1 MSNIR
6 ENEYIDTQILALRS
20 KYHEIQS
27 ENQPVGNEIQI
38 GTDRAALYKA
48 DLFDGACSIMLPETM
63 TDMGAADREVIYQN
77 RNRPQIIKADR
88 ESGAAIT
95 FSMLPQTGGE
105 EQRQVSEQMAVIR
118 SDMKKI
124 WKQNVFYDIGEV
136 VAENTPVAWMDFKAY
151 CLDGNLYSLLF
162 MFQTQAQTVLGNFH
176 CSFPIYD
183 IWKPLVLKLLT
194 TIQAESTSMQI
205 KSPEYSDGSR

>member
-95 FSMLPQTGGE
+95 FSMFPQTGEE

-118 SDMKKI
+118 NDMRKI

-194 TIQAESTSMQI
+194 TIQAENTSI
-205 KSPEYSDGSR
+205 

>member
-124 WKQNVFYDIGEV
+124 WKQNVFYDTGEV
-136 VAENTPVAWMDFKAY
+136 MAENTPVAWMDFKAY

-194 TIQAESTSMQI
+194 TIQAESTSIQI

>member
-1 MSNIR
+1 MSDIR

-63 TDMGAADREVIYQN
+63 TDMDSTDRAVIYQN

-88 ESGAAIT
+88 DSGNFYISRAII
-95 FSMLPQTGGE
+95 LY
-105 EQRQVSEQMAVIR
+105 
-118 SDMKKI
+118 KI
-124 WKQNVFYDIGEV
+124 F
-136 VAENTPVAWMDFKAY
+136 
-151 CLDGNLYSLLF
+151 NLYK
-162 MFQTQAQTVLGNFH
+162 MV
-176 CSFPIYD
+176 
-183 IWKPLVLKLLT
+183 
-194 TIQAESTSMQI
+194 
-205 KSPEYSDGSR
+205 SRHNIPPFLSSA

>member
-88 ESGAAIT
+88 ERGAAIT

-124 WKQNVFYDIGEV
+124 WKQNVFYDTGEV
-136 VAENTPVAWMDFKAY
+136 MAENTPVAWMDFKAY

-194 TIQAESTSMQI
+194 TIQAESTSIQI

>member
-1 MSNIR
+1 MSDIR
-6 ENEYIDTQILALRS
+6 KNEYIDTQILALRS

-105 EQRQVSEQMAVIR
+105 EQRQVSEQMVVIR
-118 SDMKKI
+118 NDMRKI

-136 VAENTPVAWMDFKAY
+136 MAENTPVAWMDFKAY

-194 TIQAESTSMQI
+194 TIQAESTSIQI

>member
-95 FSMLPQTGGE
+95 FSMLPQTGEE
-105 EQRQVSEQMAVIR
+105 EQRQVSEKMAVIR
-118 SDMKKI
+118 NDMKKI
-124 WKQNVFYDIGEV
+124 WKQNVFYDTGEV
-136 VAENTPVAWMDFKAY
+136 MAENTPVAWMDFKAY

-194 TIQAESTSMQI
+194 TIQAESTSIQI

>member
-1 MSNIR
+1 MSDIR

-88 ESGAAIT
+88 ERGAAIT

-124 WKQNVFYDIGEV
+124 WKQNVFYDTGEV
-136 VAENTPVAWMDFKAY
+136 MAENTPVAWMDFKAY

-194 TIQAESTSMQI
+194 TIQAESTSIQI

>member
-1 MSNIR
+1 MSDIR

-48 DLFDGACSIMLPETM
+48 DLFGGACSIMLPETM
-63 TDMGAADREVIYQN
+63 TDRGAADREVIYQN

-88 ESGAAIT
+88 ERGAAIT

-124 WKQNVFYDIGEV
+124 WKQNVFYDTGEV
-136 VAENTPVAWMDFKAY
+136 MAENTPVAWMDFKAY

-194 TIQAESTSMQI
+194 TIQAESTSIQI

>member
-1 MSNIR
+1 MSDIR
-6 ENEYIDTQILALRS
+6 KNEYIDTQILALRS

-124 WKQNVFYDIGEV
+124 WKQNVFYDTGEV
-136 VAENTPVAWMDFKAY
+136 MAENTPVAWMDFKAY

-194 TIQAESTSMQI
+194 TIQAESTSIQI

>member
-1 MSNIR
+1 MSDIR

-48 DLFDGACSIMLPETM
+48 DLFDGACSIMLPEIM
-63 TDMGAADREVIYQN
+63 TDMDSTDRTVIYQN

-88 ESGAAIT
+88 DSGAVIT
-95 FSMLPQTGGE
+95 FNILSQTGEE
-105 EQRQVSEQMAVIR
+105 EQRQVSEQMSVIR
-118 SDMKKI
+118 NDMKKI

-136 VAENTPVAWMDFKAY
+136 MAENTPVAWMDFKAY
-151 CLDGNLYSLLF
+151 CLDGNLYSLLLCF
-162 MFQTQAQTVLGNFH
+162 RRRHGQYWETFIAVFKYMISGNQW
-176 CSFPIYD
+176 Y
-183 IWKPLVLKLLT
+183 
-194 TIQAESTSMQI
+194 
-205 KSPEYSDGSR
+205 

>member
-1 MSNIR
+1 MSDIR

-124 WKQNVFYDIGEV
+124 WKQNVFYDTGEV
-136 VAENTPVAWMDFKAY
+136 MAENTPVAWMDFKAY

-194 TIQAESTSMQI
+194 TIQAESTSIQI

>member
-1 MSNIR
+1 MSDIR
-6 ENEYIDTQILALRS
+6 ENKYIDTQILALRS

-77 RNRPQIIKADR
+77 RNNPQIIKADR

-95 FSMLPQTGGE
+95 FSMLPQTGEE

-118 SDMKKI
+118 NDMRKI

-136 VAENTPVAWMDFKAY
+136 MAENTPVAWMDFKAY

-194 TIQAESTSMQI
+194 TIQAENTSIQI

>member
-1 MSNIR
+1 MSDIR
-6 ENEYIDTQILALRS
+6 ENEYIDIQILALRS

-38 GTDRAALYKA
+38 GTDR
-48 DLFDGACSIMLPETM
+48 D
-63 TDMGAADREVIYQN
+63 N
-77 RNRPQIIKADR
+77 
-88 ESGAAIT
+88 GAAIT
-95 FSMLPQTGGE
+95 FSILPQTGEE

-118 SDMKKI
+118 NDMKKI

-162 MFQTQAQTVLGNFH
+162 MFQTQARSILGNFH

-183 IWKPLVLKLLT
+183 IWKPVVLKLLT
-194 TIQAESTSMQI
+194 TIQAENTSI
-205 KSPEYSDGSR
+205 

>member
-1 MSNIR
+1 MSDIR

-95 FSMLPQTGGE
+95 FSMLPQTGEE
-105 EQRQVSEQMAVIR
+105 EQRHVSEQMAVIR
-118 SDMKKI
+118 NDMRKI

-136 VAENTPVAWMDFKAY
+136 MAENTPVAWMDFKAY

-194 TIQAESTSMQI
+194 TIQAENTSIQI
-205 KSPEYSDGSR
+205 KSPEYSDDSR

>member
-1 MSNIR
+1 MSDIR

-38 GTDRAALYKA
+38 GTDR
-48 DLFDGACSIMLPETM
+48 D
-63 TDMGAADREVIYQN
+63 N
-77 RNRPQIIKADR
+77 
-88 ESGAAIT
+88 GAAIT
-95 FSMLPQTGGE
+95 FSILPQTGEE

-118 SDMKKI
+118 NDMKKI

-162 MFQTQAQTVLGNFH
+162 MFQTQARSILGNFH

-183 IWKPLVLKLLT
+183 IWKPVVLKLLT
-194 TIQAESTSMQI
+194 TIQAENTSIQI
-205 KSPEYSDGSR
+205 KFTVQ

>member
-1 MSNIR
+1 MSDIR

-95 FSMLPQTGGE
+95 FSMLPQTGEE
-105 EQRQVSEQMAVIR
+105 EQRQVSEKMAVIR
-118 SDMKKI
+118 NDMKKI
-124 WKQNVFYDIGEV
+124 WKQNVFYDTGEV
-136 VAENTPVAWMDFKAY
+136 MAENTPVAWMDFKAY

-194 TIQAESTSMQI
+194 TIQAESTSIQI

>member
-1 MSNIR
+1 MSDIR

-38 GTDRAALYKA
+38 GTDRAALYKS
-48 DLFDGACSIMLPETM
+48 DLFDGACSIMLPEIM
-63 TDMGAADREVIYQN
+63 TDMDSTDRTVIYQN

-88 ESGAAIT
+88 DSGAVIT
-95 FSMLPQTGGE
+95 FNILSQTGEE

-124 WKQNVFYDIGEV
+124 WKQNVFYDTGEV
-136 VAENTPVAWMDFKAY
+136 MAENTPVAWMDFKAY

-162 MFQTQAQTVLGNFH
+162 MFQTQARSILGNFH
-176 CSFPIYD
+176 CSFQIYD
-183 IWKPLVLKLLT
+183 IWKPVIIKILT
-194 TIQAESTSMQI
+194 TIQAES
-205 KSPEYSDGSR
+205 R

>member
-95 FSMLPQTGGE
+95 FSMLPQTGEE
-105 EQRQVSEQMAVIR
+105 EQRHVSEQMAVIR
-118 SDMKKI
+118 NDMKKI

-162 MFQTQAQTVLGNFH
+162 MFQTQARSILGKDVETQKTYCGF
-176 CSFPIYD
+176 
-183 IWKPLVLKLLT
+183 
-194 TIQAESTSMQI
+194 
-205 KSPEYSDGSR
+205 

>member
-1 MSNIR
+1 MSDIR
-6 ENEYIDTQILALRS
+6 KNEYIDTQILALRS

-48 DLFDGACSIMLPETM
+48 DLFGGACSIMLPEIM
-63 TDMGAADREVIYQN
+63 TDMDSTDRTVIYQN

-88 ESGAAIT
+88 DSGAAIT
-95 FSMLPQTGGE
+95 FNILSQTGEE
-105 EQRQVSEQMAVIR
+105 EQRQVSEQMSVIR
-118 SDMKKI
+118 NDMKKI
-124 WKQNVFYDIGEV
+124 WKQNVFYDTGEV
-136 VAENTPVAWMDFKAY
+136 MAENTPVAWMDFKAY

-194 TIQAESTSMQI
+194 TIQAESTSIQI

>member
-1 MSNIR
+1 MSDIR

-105 EQRQVSEQMAVIR
+105 EQRQVSEQMVVIR
-118 SDMKKI
+118 NDMRKI

-136 VAENTPVAWMDFKAY
+136 MAENTPVAWMDFKAY

-194 TIQAESTSMQI
+194 TIQAENTSIQI
-205 KSPEYSDGSR
+205 KSPEYSDDSR

>member
-1 MSNIR
+1 MSDIR
-6 ENEYIDTQILALRS
+6 KNEYIDTQILSLRS

-38 GTDRAALYKA
+38 GTDRAVLYKS
-48 DLFDGACSIMLPETM
+48 DLFDGACSIMLPKTM
-63 TDMGAADREVIYQN
+63 TDMDAADRAAIYQN
-77 RNRPQIIKADR
+77 RNRPQIIKTDR
-88 ESGAAIT
+88 DNGAAIT

-118 SDMKKI
+118 NDMKKI

-162 MFQTQAQTVLGNFH
+162 MFQTQARSILGKFH

-183 IWKPLVLKLLT
+183 IWKPVVLKLLT
-194 TIQAESTSMQI
+194 TIQAENTSI
-205 KSPEYSDGSR
+205 

>member
-1 MSNIR
+1 MSDIR
-6 ENEYIDTQILALRS
+6 KNEYIDTQILALRS

-105 EQRQVSEQMAVIR
+105 EQRQVSEQMVVIR
-118 SDMKKI
+118 NDMRKI

-136 VAENTPVAWMDFKAY
+136 MAENTPVAWMDFKAY

-162 MFQTQAQTVLGNFH
+162 MFQTQAQTILGNFH

-183 IWKPLVLKLLT
+183 IWKPVVLKLLT
-194 TIQAESTSMQI
+194 TIQAENTSI
-205 KSPEYSDGSR
+205 

>member
-124 WKQNVFYDIGEV
+124 WKQNVFYDTGEV
-136 VAENTPVAWMDFKAY
+136 MAENTPVAWMDFKAY

-194 TIQAESTSMQI
+194 TIQAENTSIQI

>member
-1 MSNIR
+1 MSDIR

-38 GTDRAALYKA
+38 GTDRAVLYKS
-48 DLFDGACSIMLPETM
+48 DLFDGACSIMLPKTM
-63 TDMGAADREVIYQN
+63 TDMDAADRAAIYQN
-77 RNRPQIIKADR
+77 RNRPQIIKTDR
-88 ESGAAIT
+88 DNGAAIT

-118 SDMKKI
+118 NDMKKI

-162 MFQTQAQTVLGNFH
+162 MFQTQARSILGNFH

-183 IWKPLVLKLLT
+183 IWKPVVLKLLT
-194 TIQAESTSMQI
+194 TIQAENTSI
-205 KSPEYSDGSR
+205 

>member
-1 MSNIR
+1 MSDIR

-38 GTDRAALYKA
+38 GTDR
-48 DLFDGACSIMLPETM
+48 D
-63 TDMGAADREVIYQN
+63 N
-77 RNRPQIIKADR
+77 
-88 ESGAAIT
+88 GAAIT
-95 FSMLPQTGGE
+95 FSILPQTGEE

-118 SDMKKI
+118 NDMKKI

-162 MFQTQAQTVLGNFH
+162 MFQTQARSILGKDVETQKTYCGF
-176 CSFPIYD
+176 
-183 IWKPLVLKLLT
+183 
-194 TIQAESTSMQI
+194 
-205 KSPEYSDGSR
+205 

>member
-1 MSNIR
+1 MSDIR
-6 ENEYIDTQILALRS
+6 ENEYIDIQILALRS

-38 GTDRAALYKA
+38 GTDRAALYKS
-48 DLFDGACSIMLPETM
+48 DLFDGACSIMLPEIM
-63 TDMGAADREVIYQN
+63 TDMDSTDRTVIYQN

-88 ESGAAIT
+88 DSGAVIT
-95 FSMLPQTGGE
+95 FNILSQTGEE
-105 EQRQVSEQMAVIR
+105 EQRQVSEQMSVIR
-118 SDMKKI
+118 NDMKKI

-136 VAENTPVAWMDFKAY
+136 MAENTPVAWMDFKAY

-162 MFQTQAQTVLGNFH
+162 MFQTQAQTILGNFH

-183 IWKPLVLKLLT
+183 IWKPVVLKLLT
-194 TIQAESTSMQI
+194 TIQAENTSIQI
-205 KSPEYSDGSR
+205 KSPEYSYGSR

>member
-1 MSNIR
+1 MSDIR
-6 ENEYIDTQILALRS
+6 KNEYIDTQILSLRS

-38 GTDRAALYKA
+38 GTDRAVLYKS
-48 DLFDGACSIMLPETM
+48 DLFDGACSIMLPKTM
-63 TDMGAADREVIYQN
+63 TDMDAADRAAIYQN
-77 RNRPQIIKADR
+77 RNRPQIIKTDR
-88 ESGAAIT
+88 DNGAAIT

-118 SDMKKI
+118 NDMKKI

-162 MFQTQAQTVLGNFH
+162 MFQTQARSILGNFH

-183 IWKPLVLKLLT
+183 IWKPVVLKLLT
-194 TIQAESTSMQI
+194 TIQAENTSIQI
-205 KSPEYSDGSR
+205 KFTVQ

>member
-1 MSNIR
+1 MSDIR

-38 GTDRAALYKA
+38 GTDRAVLYKS
-48 DLFDGACSIMLPETM
+48 DLFDGACSIMLPKTM
-63 TDMGAADREVIYQN
+63 TDMDAADRAAIYQN
-77 RNRPQIIKADR
+77 RNRPQIIKTDR
-88 ESGAAIT
+88 DNGAAIT

-118 SDMKKI
+118 NDMKKI

-162 MFQTQAQTVLGNFH
+162 MFQTQARSILGKFH

-183 IWKPLVLKLLT
+183 IWKPVVLKLLT
-194 TIQAESTSMQI
+194 TIQAENTSI
-205 KSPEYSDGSR
+205 

>member
-1 MSNIR
+1 MSDIR
-6 ENEYIDTQILALRS
+6 ENEYIDIQILALRS

-95 FSMLPQTGGE
+95 FSMLPQTGEE
-105 EQRQVSEQMAVIR
+105 EQRHVSEQMAVIR
-118 SDMKKI
+118 NDMKKI

-194 TIQAESTSMQI
+194 TIQAESTSIQI

>member
-1 MSNIR
+1 MSDIR

-105 EQRQVSEQMAVIR
+105 EQRQVSEQMVVIR
-118 SDMKKI
+118 NDMRKI

-136 VAENTPVAWMDFKAY
+136 MAENTPVAWMDFKAY

-194 TIQAESTSMQI
+194 TIQAENTSIQI

>member
-1 MSNIR
+1 MSDIR

-38 GTDRAALYKA
+38 GTDR
-48 DLFDGACSIMLPETM
+48 D
-63 TDMGAADREVIYQN
+63 N
-77 RNRPQIIKADR
+77 
-88 ESGAAIT
+88 GAAIT
-95 FSMLPQTGGE
+95 FSILPQTGEE

-118 SDMKKI
+118 NDMKKI

-136 VAENTPVAWMDFKAY
+136 MAENTPVAWMDFKAY

-183 IWKPLVLKLLT
+183 IWKPVVLKLLT
-194 TIQAESTSMQI
+194 TIQAENTSIQI
-205 KSPEYSDGSR
+205 KSPEYSYGSR

>member
-1 MSNIR
+1 MSDIR

-95 FSMLPQTGGE
+95 FSMFPQTGEE
-105 EQRQVSEQMAVIR
+105 EQRHVSEQMAVIR
-118 SDMKKI
+118 NDMKKI

-194 TIQAESTSMQI
+194 TIQAENTSIQI

>member
-1 MSNIR
+1 MSDIR

-38 GTDRAALYKA
+38 GTDRAALYKS
-48 DLFDGACSIMLPETM
+48 DLFDGACSIMLPEIM
-63 TDMGAADREVIYQN
+63 TDMDSTDRTVIYQN

-88 ESGAAIT
+88 DSGAVIT
-95 FSMLPQTGGE
+95 FNILSQTGEE
-105 EQRQVSEQMAVIR
+105 EQRQVSEQMSVIR
-118 SDMKKI
+118 NDMKKI
-124 WKQNVFYDIGEV
+124 WKQNVFYDTGEV
-136 VAENTPVAWMDFKAY
+136 MAENTPVAWMDFKAY

-194 TIQAESTSMQI
+194 TIQAESTSIQI